1 MKKMF
6 LSFIIAGLFANG
18 IWAQSS
24 IFTPNWTVGEKH
36 VFTFEK
42 TQTDWSELGGFPQ
55 DDRTSE
61 TYSRTADFE
70 VIAKDDAHYRLSIS
84 HTFDDIEYLDAAEQ
98 LLDSMGINIPEEF
111 SSMNIIYTT
120 DHKGT
125 FENIENLEEITDR
138 VRFMIDSVIEPLL
151 SKATDNEEGPVLML
165 SLLKMQLLDPDY
177 LPNVVS
183 PDLKLL
189 HFIYPFVNL
198 GLTVDD
204 AVIYK
209 SETSTPVGFS
219 IDTKNVIYVD
229 TLLPE
234 QNLCIVKQT
243 SQLDEKETLKYLAK
257 FFKSMPVGKNG
268 KKELKKA
275 LKEMSMLIND
285 EIEIMFDTKLT
296 LPRQTTTKRS
306 VVVTTPGRTNHKE
319 VETVLRLVE

>member
-1 MKKMF
+1 MKKIF
-6 LSFIIAGLFANG
+6 LSFIIASLFANG

-36 VFTFEK
+36 VFNFEK

-111 SSMNIIYTT
+111 RSMNIIYTT
-120 DHKGT
+120 DRKGT
-125 FENIENLEEITDR
+125 FERIENLEEITDR
-138 VRFMIDSVIEPLL
+138 VRFAIDSVIEPLL
-151 SKATDNEEGPVLML
+151 TKVTDNGEGPALML

-189 HFIYPFVNL
+189 HFIYPFVDL

-209 SETSTPVGFS
+209 SETPTPVGFS
-219 IDTKNVIYVD
+219 IDANNVIYVD

-243 SQLDEKETLKYLAK
+243 SKLDEKETIKYLTK
-257 FFKSMPVGKNG
+257 FFKSMPLGKKG
-268 KKELKKA
+268 KKEAKKA
-275 LKEMSMLIND
+275 LKEMGMLIND
-285 EIEIMFDTKLT
+285 EVEIMFDTKLT
-296 LPRQTTTKRS
+296 LPRQITMKRS
-306 VVVTTPGRTNHKE
+306 VVVTMPGKTNHKE